1 MNAIEVTNA
10 SKVYRRYSRR
20 RQFSTL
26 KSALLSRSLIRDLRP
41 DETFAAVQR
50 RDLHR
55 AARAGRSASSA
66 ATARARARC

>member
-26 KSALLSRSLIRDLRP
+26 KSALLSRSLIRNLRP
-41 DETFAAVQR
+41 DETFAAVSDVTFSVPRGVTDSATSGLRPSPFR
-50 RDLHR
+50 R
-55 AARAGRSASSA
+55 
-66 ATARARARC
+66 